1 LYVYIDVNRN
11 RSLGYTWYHED
22 DEYGSAA
29 EIVSGKGE
37 RLVLL
42 TAITKEYGMLRC
54 VDDDWT
60 PPYHPELQHIE
71 ELWRD
76 VKQYVA
82 RKYVGLRSMTDLRKH
97 VLEGFL
103 RVYIVLSEI
112 KE

>member
-1 LYVYIDVNRN
+1 
-11 RSLGYTWYHED
+11 
-22 DEYGSAA
+22 
-29 EIVSGKGE
+29 
-37 RLVLL
+37 
-42 TAITKEYGMLRC
+42 MLRC

-103 RVYIVLSEI
+103 EYARSQSKIDHAITQEVRDRQECVFSKVLDLTE
-112 KE
+112 